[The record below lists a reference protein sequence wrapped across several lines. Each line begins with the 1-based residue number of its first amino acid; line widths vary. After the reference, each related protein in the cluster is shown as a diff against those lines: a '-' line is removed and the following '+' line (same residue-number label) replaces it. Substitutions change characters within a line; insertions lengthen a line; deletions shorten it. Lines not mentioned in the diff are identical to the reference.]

1 MRPLSL
7 REAVTVF
14 RSELNNPTSNTSQPI
29 APICRRTASKVLPM
43 VARPRRPDEAPVLE
57 GGGDGIPNTLAKKL
71 MAGHPRTRRIG
82 QSPVARAARARR
94 RSHSIAIP
102 AILMDLRAYSR
113 YCYTV

>member
-14 RSELNNPTSNTSQPI
+14 RSGLNNPTSNTSQPI

-57 GGGDGIPNTLAKKL
+57 GGGDGIQIGIEQPHLKYLAAHRPDL
-71 MAGHPRTRRIG
+71 PPHCVE
-82 QSPVARAARARR
+82 SPAHGRPPSSAR
-94 RSHSIAIP
+94 
-102 AILMDLRAYSR
+102 
-113 YCYTV
+113 